1 MTRAGEEREVVIV
14 DAVRTPIGRYGGALK
29 DVRPDD
35 LAAHVIKGLLARNPQ
50 VPLEEIEDV
59 LMGCA
64 NQAGEDNRNVARM
77 AVLLAG
83 LPVTVAGG
91 TVNRLCGSGLMAV
104 NDAVSA
110 IRNNLGDIFIAGG
123 VESMTRS
130 PFVMG
135 KPEAGFPRGDMK
147 LVDTTLGW
155 RFLNKALAAL
165 HHPYAMGET
174 AENVAEK
181 YQISREEQ
189 DAFALSSQHKYKV
202 ASEKKLFDNE
212 ILPVLIPRKKG
223 EPITVSQ
230 DEHPRPETT
239 IEELAKLKPAFR
251 EGGSVTAG
259 NASGINDGAS
269 ALLIMTAKKAAE
281 LGLKP
286 MARFVSA
293 AVAGV
298 DPAIMGVG
306 PVPATRKALTR
317 AGLKISEID
326 LMELNEAFAVQVLAC
341 ARDLEVDLNRMNVL
355 GGSIALGHP
364 LGASGARILTTL
376 VHEMQRRDSKTG
388 LATMC
393 IGVGQGIAT
402 IIARD

>member
-1 MTRAGEEREVVIV
+1 MDEASKQAVLI
-14 DAVRTPIGRYGGALK
+14 DAVRTPIGRYAGALK

-35 LAAHVIKGLLARNPQ
+35 LMAHAIKQLLLRNPG
-50 VPLEEIEDV
+50 VPVDQIEDV
-59 LMGCA
+59 LVGCA

-83 LPVTVAGG
+83 LPETVAGG

-104 NDAVSA
+104 NQAVNA
-110 IRNNLGDIFIAGG
+110 IKCGEGDIYIAGG

-135 KPEAGFPRGDMK
+135 KPETAFGRGDTK
-147 LVDTTLGW
+147 IVDC
-155 RFLNKALAAL
+155 
-165 HHPYAMGET
+165 
-174 AENVAEK
+174 
-181 YQISREEQ
+181 
-189 DAFALSSQHKYKV
+189 
-202 ASEKKLFDNE
+202 
-212 ILPVLIPRKKG
+212 
-223 EPITVSQ
+223 

-239 IEELAKLKPAFR
+239 MADLAKLKPAFA
-251 EGGSVTAG
+251 EAGKGSVTAG

-269 ALLIMTAKKAAE
+269 AVLITSMARAKQ

-286 MARFVSA
+286 MAKFVSG

-298 DPAIMGVG
+298 DPAIMGIG
-306 PVPATRKALTR
+306 PVPATRKALQR
-317 AGLKISEID
+317 ANLSISDID
-326 LMELNEAFAVQVLAC
+326 LIELNEAFAVQVLAC
-341 ARDLEVDLNRMNVL
+341 VRQLEIDLNKVNVN

-376 VHEMQRRDSKTG
+376 VHEMHRSKAKLG

-393 IGVGQGIAT
+393 IGVGQGVAT
-402 IIARD
+402 IIESV